1 MEGRPKT
8 DSKSLLYSIDALHE
22 AINNG
27 KMVEFLYRKAES
39 REKEKRTVSPWQLAW
54 ENGCYYLIAY
64 ADEKSPA
71 GIRHYRVDKM
81 AGSGCWTAPRRGQEQ
96 FAGS

>member
-27 KMVEFLYRKAES
+27 KMVEFLYRKADS
-39 REKEKRTVSPWQLAW
+39 REKEKRIVSPWQLAW
-54 ENGCYYLIAY
+54 ETGATTSLRLPMKRASAII
-64 ADEKSPA
+64 
-71 GIRHYRVDKM
+71 G
-81 AGSGCWTAPRRGQEQ
+81 WTR
-96 FAGS
+96 

>member
-27 KMVEFLYRKAES
+27 KMVEFLYRKADS
-39 REKEKRTVSPWQLAW
+39 REKEKRIVSPWQLAW
-54 ENGCYYLIAY
+54 ENGCYYLIAF
-64 ADEKSPA
+64 ADEKGHPPLPGGQDERGPGA
-71 GIRHYRVDKM
+71 GCAP
-81 AGSGCWTAPRRGQEQ
+81 AGSGAVC
-96 FAGS
+96 GS

>member
-27 KMVEFLYRKAES
+27 KMVEFLYRKADS
-39 REKEKRTVSPWQLAW
+39 REKEKRTVSRGTGW
-54 ENGCYYLIAY
+54 ENGCYYLMPLPMKRAPPIT
-64 ADEKSPA
+64 
-71 GIRHYRVDKM
+71 G
-81 AGSGCWTAPRRGQEQ
+81 WTR
-96 FAGS
+96 